1 MTDAV
6 LMQDLGSGVCRI
18 VLNQPDS
25 LNTLNDAMLEDLKLT
40 FKQAAANSKVKV
52 VVLTGA
58 GRAFCAGGD
67 LNIIDG
73 SMGLTAAREYVFKV
87 AELIQLIFHIEKPVI
102 AAINGFSMGGGV
114 DIALAADMVI
124 ASSAAKFS
132 LAFVNVGLI
141 PDLGATYL
149 VPRAI
154 GIQKAKELVF
164 TGRIIDAYEAERIG
178 MIMKVVEPDKLDET
192 VNQLAGQIA
201 LGPSIANGLAKYMLN
216 RNLYRSLEEAIEN
229 EAFAQSFCMQ
239 TEDHREAVLAFK
251 EKRKPKFS
259 GA

>member
-6 LMQDLGSGVCRI
+6 LMEKLEDGVCRI

-25 LNTLNDAMLEDLKLT
+25 LNTLSDAMVEGLKLA
-40 FKQAAANSKVKV
+40 FEQAAADSKVKV

-73 SMGLTAAREYVFKV
+73 SMGLMAAREYVFKV
-87 AELIQLIFHIEKPVI
+87 AELTRLIFHIEKPVI
-102 AAINGFSMGGGV
+102 AAINGFSMGGGLV
-114 DIALAADMVI
+114 IALAADILI
-124 ASSAAKFS
+124 ASSAAKFG

-141 PDLGATYL
+141 PDIGGTYL

-164 TGRIIDAYEAERIG
+164 TGQMIDAYEAERIG
-178 MIMKVVEPDKLDET
+178 MITKVVEPDKLDET
-192 VNQLAGQIA
+192 VNQLASQIA
-201 LGPSIANGLAKYMLN
+201 RGPSIAIGLAKYMLN
-216 RNLYRSLEEAIEN
+216 RNLNRSLDEAIED
-229 EAFAQSFCMQ
+229 EAFAQSICMQ
-239 TEDHREAVLAFK
+239 TKDHREAVIAFK